1 MRGATTA
8 FDSFA
13 REHHESVSLPMEKN
27 IIVGVTG
34 ASGAAYARRLIDCL
48 AEAQVHA
55 HCVMTPNGRRLFL
68 DELGESDLN
77 PRFFSEAFPDRVT
90 LHPYR
95 DVGAPIGSGSF
106 PTDGMIVCPCST
118 NTLGAIAAGIG
129 DNLLNRAAAVTLKER
144 RRLILVV
151 REMPWTM
158 IDIENAQRVARAGGI
173 IAPASPGF
181 YMMPQTIDDLIDFV
195 VGKLLDLVQIPHG
208 LNTRWA
214 DRLAQMSPPQ
224 RPLTP

>member
-1 MRGATTA
+1 MNQMT
-8 FDSFA
+8 
-13 REHHESVSLPMEKN
+13 EKN
-27 IIVGVTG
+27 IIVGITG

-48 AEAQVHA
+48 CEAGVSV
-55 HCVMTPNGRRLFL
+55 HCVMTPNGRRLFV
-68 DELGESDLN
+68 DELGEAEVT
-77 PRFFSEAFPDRVT
+77 PRFFSTAFPDRVT

-144 RRLILVV
+144 RRLILVL
-151 REMPWTM
+151 REMPLSM
-158 IDIENAQRVARAGGI
+158 IDLENSARIARAGGI
-173 IAPASPGF
+173 ICPASPGF
-181 YMMPQTIDDLIDFV
+181 YMMPQTIDDLVDFV
-195 VGKLLDLVQIPHG
+195 VGKLLDLVEVPHS

-214 DRLAQMSPPQ
+214 DRLAEVSKSQ
-224 RPLTP
+224 RTPAP

>member
-1 MRGATTA
+1 M
-8 FDSFA
+8 SK
-13 REHHESVSLPMEKN
+13 SKEKN

-55 HCVMTPNGRRLFL
+55 HCVITPNGRRLFV
-68 DELGESDLN
+68 DELGESDLT
-77 PRFFSEAFPDRVT
+77 PSFFSATFADRVT

-95 DVGAPIGSGSF
+95 DVGAPIASGSF

-144 RRLILVV
+144 RRLILVL
-151 REMPWTM
+151 REMPLSM
-158 IDIENAQRVARAGGI
+158 IDLENARRIAQAGGI
-173 IAPASPGF
+173 ICPASPGF

-195 VGKLLDLVQIPHG
+195 VGKLLDLVEVPHR
-208 LNTRWA
+208 LHTRWT
-214 DRLAQMSPPQ
+214 DRLAEISPPQ